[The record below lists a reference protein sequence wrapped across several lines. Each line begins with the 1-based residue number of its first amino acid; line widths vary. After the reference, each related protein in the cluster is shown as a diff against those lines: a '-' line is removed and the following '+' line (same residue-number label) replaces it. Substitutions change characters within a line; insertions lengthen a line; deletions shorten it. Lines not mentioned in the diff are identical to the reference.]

1 MNGNGLDAFKK
12 RGNSKFKKFEQPG
25 DTVAGV
31 ITEISDQKQA
41 TKFNPNPQAK
51 RELDFWPSGDPVME
65 VWITFQT
72 QERDPQ
78 DPEDTGLRTD
88 IVTVNQKAGGKLAAI
103 MDACEAV
110 GAPTPLP
117 GGFLAVTFTGFD
129 PQSQNPQNPRKLYA
143 AQYQP
148 PAPGGGAFQ
157 QPQTQPAQQAP
168 VQQYNEFN
176 PPPQQAAPVQQFQ
189 QPPVQQAPAW
199 TQPQAAPAQAV
210 PPAQQAYQPPVQVN
224 TNTGEIA
231 PQQQA
236 APVQQFQQP
245 QAQQAP
251 VQQQAPAQQGGGV
264 DAVQIQALIAQGMD
278 DNTINATTGAP
289 HAAIAAIRSIS

>member
-12 RGNSKFKKFEQPG
+12 RGNSKFVKFGQPG
-25 DTVAGV
+25 DTVAGT

-65 VWITFQT
+65 VWITLQT
-72 QERDPQ
+72 QERDQQ
-78 DPEDTGLRTD
+78 DPEDTGLRTTV
-88 IVTVNQKAGGKLAAI
+88 VTVNQKAGGQLAAI

-110 GAPTPLP
+110 KAPTPLP

-143 AQYQP
+143 AQYQV

-157 QPQTQPAQQAP
+157 QPQAQPAQQQAP
-168 VQQYNEFN
+168 AQQYNEFN
-176 PPPQQAAPVQQFQ
+176 PPPQAAPQQQAPVQQFQ
-189 QPPVQQAPAW
+189 QQPPVQQQAPAW
-199 TQPQAAPAQAV
+199 TQPQVAAP
-210 PPAQQAYQPPVQVN
+210 QQQYQPPVQVN

-231 PQQQA
+231 APQQQ
-236 APVQQFQQP
+236 APVQQFQQQP
-245 QAQQAP
+245 P

-264 DAVQIQALIAQGMD
+264 DAVQIQGLIAQGMD
-278 DNTINATTGAP
+278 DNTINQATGAP
-289 HAAIAAIRSIS
+289 HAAIAAIRAIS